1 MAGVTLSSFRWFQ
14 GKLLIKSPQGSL
26 EVIKIRLIMLR
37 ILEQKNVPIYF
48 RVRWNTFGNP
58 LYCRHQWNQIYPT
71 PASVCS
77 RRTCGP
83 ADTCKIRKKLLF
95 FAYQLLLTRLGHFT
109 SALCVSSEGTN
120 SALCCHIPELPPW
133 MFYSSLKNFLMFC
146 LLLFASQ
153 YQKGIL
159 VTSSKWSIMWSIL
172 LAGKAITFVFLMQL
186 SRH

>member
-83 ADTCKIRKKLLF
+83 ADTCKIRKNSFSLPISSCWQDLAISQVLF
-95 FAYQLLLTRLGHFT
+95 VSVLKVQIL
-109 SALCVSSEGTN
+109 LCVATSLN
-120 SALCCHIPELPPW
+120 SLPGCFIAAWRIFLCFVSFSLP
-133 MFYSSLKNFLMFC
+133 
-146 LLLFASQ
+146 ASTR
-153 YQKGIL
+153 K
-159 VTSSKWSIMWSIL
+159 
-172 LAGKAITFVFLMQL
+172 VF
-186 SRH
+186 